1 MAEIR
6 PEVASEHLS
15 EDSISSKAIDFED
28 NSFAEKNGYQ
38 STELPEEDTGALTEE
53 ELDYIKVSR
62 KEKKEEDTR
71 SKEDKIKDAMKD
83 IASAP
88 IEEAMSNMGVSEDE
102 LIMAAKGVFEDGFY
116 VHTFKLPFGG
126 SVTLSSRSTLDNLDY
141 AMYIRRLGLEQ
152 ISNLEYET
160 LEQIRNLTYAIAEL
174 DGEDYSILEY
184 EERYDKLLA
193 MGEAKVAAI
202 INHTSIFWKTAH
214 ILLHPGLVDFLEQ
227 TPEE

>member
-1 MAEIR
+1 MSGIK

-28 NSFAEKNGYQ
+28 NSFVEENGHQ
-38 STELPEEDTGALTEE
+38 TDTGALTEE
-53 ELDYIKVSR
+53 EQEYIKESR
-62 KEKKEEDTR
+62 KEKKEDDTR
-71 SKEDKIKDAMKD
+71 SKEDKIKDVMKD

-88 IEEAMSNMGVSEDE
+88 IEEAMSNIGVSEDE
-102 LIMAAKGVFEDGFY
+102 LTMAAKGVFENGFY
-116 VHTFKLPFGG
+116 THSFKLPFGG

-141 AMYIRRLGLEQ
+141 AMYIRRLSLEQ

-160 LEQIRNLTYAIAEL
+160 LEQIRNLTYAITKL
-174 DGEDYSILEY
+174 DGEDYSALEY
-184 EERYDKLLA
+184 EERYDRLLA

-202 INHTSIFWKTAH
+202 INCTSIFWKTAH
-214 ILLHPGLVDFLEQ
+214 ILLHPGLIDFLGQ